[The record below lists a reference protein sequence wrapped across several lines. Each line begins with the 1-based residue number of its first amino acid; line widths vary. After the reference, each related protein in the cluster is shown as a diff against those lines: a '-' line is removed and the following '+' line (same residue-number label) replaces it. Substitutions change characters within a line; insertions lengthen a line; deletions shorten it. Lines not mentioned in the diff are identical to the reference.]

1 MKLWKIILGILGAV
15 GALFAASS
23 KSKEVKELKKVIKEN
38 KKKEKKVEKQIKE
51 LEEAKTSSKRE
62 VGNLKRKLTISKK
75 KTEKMQEAYDKY
87 FLVSFFVLSVA
98 SSQSYTQAEVLE
110 MIKERDLQ
118 WQGKVDNANN
128 LIASQKEVID
138 DSDRLIKE
146 LESQVKTD
154 SLLLLKKSE
163 QIELLKERD
172 EANEKMIKLV
182 KPKLWENRYLWFGV
196 GFYLGSLLL

>member
-1 MKLWKIILGILGAV
+1 MKLAVKIL
-15 GALFAASS
+15 
-23 KSKEVKELKKVIKEN
+23 
-38 KKKEKKVEKQIKE
+38 
-51 LEEAKTSSKRE
+51 
-62 VGNLKRKLTISKK
+62 
-75 KTEKMQEAYDKY
+75 KY

-138 DSDRLIKE
+138 DSDRLIKG

-163 QIELLKERD
+163 QIEILKDRD
-172 EANEKMIKLV
+172 EANQKMIKLV
-182 KPKLWENRYLWFGV
+182 KPKIWEHRYLWFAV
-196 GFYLGSLLL
+196 GIYLGKLL

>member
-1 MKLWKIILGILGAV
+1 MKLAVKIL
-15 GALFAASS
+15 
-23 KSKEVKELKKVIKEN
+23 
-38 KKKEKKVEKQIKE
+38 
-51 LEEAKTSSKRE
+51 
-62 VGNLKRKLTISKK
+62 
-75 KTEKMQEAYDKY
+75 KY
-87 FLVSFFVLSVA
+87 FLISFFVLSVA

-163 QIELLKERD
+163 QIEILKERD
-172 EANEKMIKLV
+172 EANQKMIKLV
-182 KPKLWENRYLWFGV
+182 KPKIWEHRYLWFAIGI
-196 GFYLGSLLL
+196 YLGKLL

>member
-1 MKLWKIILGILGAV
+1 MKLAVKIL
-15 GALFAASS
+15 
-23 KSKEVKELKKVIKEN
+23 
-38 KKKEKKVEKQIKE
+38 
-51 LEEAKTSSKRE
+51 
-62 VGNLKRKLTISKK
+62 
-75 KTEKMQEAYDKY
+75 KY
-87 FLVSFFVLSVA
+87 FLISFFVLSVA

-163 QIELLKERD
+163 QIEILKDRD
-172 EANEKMIKLV
+172 EANQKMIKLV
-182 KPKLWENRYLWFGV
+182 KPKIWEHRYLWFAV
-196 GFYLGSLLL
+196 GIYLGKLL

>member
-1 MKLWKIILGILGAV
+1 MKLAVKIL
-15 GALFAASS
+15 
-23 KSKEVKELKKVIKEN
+23 
-38 KKKEKKVEKQIKE
+38 
-51 LEEAKTSSKRE
+51 
-62 VGNLKRKLTISKK
+62 
-75 KTEKMQEAYDKY
+75 KY
-87 FLVSFFVLSVA
+87 FLISFFVLSVA

-163 QIELLKERD
+163 QIEILKERD
-172 EANEKMIKLV
+172 EANQKMIKLV
-182 KPKLWENRYLWFGV
+182 KPKIWEHRYLWFTIGI
-196 GFYLGSLLL
+196 YLGKLL

>member
-1 MKLWKIILGILGAV
+1 MKLAVKIL
-15 GALFAASS
+15 
-23 KSKEVKELKKVIKEN
+23 
-38 KKKEKKVEKQIKE
+38 
-51 LEEAKTSSKRE
+51 
-62 VGNLKRKLTISKK
+62 
-75 KTEKMQEAYDKY
+75 KY

-146 LESQVKTD
+146 LESQVKTE
-154 SLLLLKKSE
+154 SLILLKKSE
-163 QIELLKERD
+163 QIEILKERD
-172 EANEKMIKLV
+172 EANQKMIKLV
-182 KPKLWENRYLWFGV
+182 KPKIWEHRYLWFAV
-196 GFYLGSLLL
+196 GIYLGKLL

>member
-1 MKLWKIILGILGAV
+1 MKLAVKIL
-15 GALFAASS
+15 
-23 KSKEVKELKKVIKEN
+23 
-38 KKKEKKVEKQIKE
+38 
-51 LEEAKTSSKRE
+51 
-62 VGNLKRKLTISKK
+62 
-75 KTEKMQEAYDKY
+75 KY

-128 LIASQKEVID
+128 LISSQKEVID

-163 QIELLKERD
+163 QIEILKERD
-172 EANEKMIKLV
+172 EANQKMIKLV
-182 KPKLWENRYLWFGV
+182 KPKIWEHRYLWFAIGI
-196 GFYLGSLLL
+196 YLGKLL

>member
-1 MKLWKIILGILGAV
+1 M
-15 GALFAASS
+15 
-23 KSKEVKELKKVIKEN
+23 
-38 KKKEKKVEKQIKE
+38 
-51 LEEAKTSSKRE
+51 
-62 VGNLKRKLTISKK
+62 KLTIKIL
-75 KTEKMQEAYDKY
+75 KY
-87 FLVSFFVLSVA
+87 FLISFFVLSVA

-110 MIKERDLQ
+110 MIKQRDAQ
-118 WQGKVDNANN
+118 WEGKLEKADS
-128 LIASQKEVID
+128 LIASQKGVIS
-138 DSDRLIKE
+138 DSDNLIKE
-146 LESQVKTD
+146 LESQVRID

>member
-1 MKLWKIILGILGAV
+1 MKTL
-15 GALFAASS
+15 
-23 KSKEVKELKKVIKEN
+23 
-38 KKKEKKVEKQIKE
+38 
-51 LEEAKTSSKRE
+51 
-62 VGNLKRKLTISKK
+62 
-75 KTEKMQEAYDKY
+75 KY
-87 FLVSFFVLSVA
+87 FLITFFVLSVA
-98 SSQSYTQAEVLE
+98 SGQSYTQDEVLE

-138 DSDRLIKE
+138 DSDNIIKE

-172 EANEKMIKLV
+172 EANERMIKLV
-182 KPKLWENRYLWFGV
+182 KPKLWENKYLWFGI

>member
-1 MKLWKIILGILGAV
+1 MKLAVKIL
-15 GALFAASS
+15 
-23 KSKEVKELKKVIKEN
+23 
-38 KKKEKKVEKQIKE
+38 
-51 LEEAKTSSKRE
+51 
-62 VGNLKRKLTISKK
+62 
-75 KTEKMQEAYDKY
+75 KY

-154 SLLLLKKSE
+154 SLILLKKSE
-163 QIELLKERD
+163 QIEILKERD
-172 EANEKMIKLV
+172 EANQKMIKLV
-182 KPKLWENRYLWFGV
+182 KPRIWEHRYLWFAIGI
-196 GFYLGSLLL
+196 YLGKLL

>member
-1 MKLWKIILGILGAV
+1 MKLAVKIL
-15 GALFAASS
+15 
-23 KSKEVKELKKVIKEN
+23 
-38 KKKEKKVEKQIKE
+38 
-51 LEEAKTSSKRE
+51 
-62 VGNLKRKLTISKK
+62 
-75 KTEKMQEAYDKY
+75 KY

-163 QIELLKERD
+163 QIEILKERD

>member
-1 MKLWKIILGILGAV
+1 MKLAVKIL
-15 GALFAASS
+15 
-23 KSKEVKELKKVIKEN
+23 
-38 KKKEKKVEKQIKE
+38 
-51 LEEAKTSSKRE
+51 
-62 VGNLKRKLTISKK
+62 
-75 KTEKMQEAYDKY
+75 KY

-154 SLLLLKKSE
+154 SLILLKKSE
-163 QIELLKERD
+163 QIEILKERD
-172 EANEKMIKLV
+172 EANQKMIKLV
-182 KPKLWENRYLWFGV
+182 KPKIWEHRYLWFGV

>member
-1 MKLWKIILGILGAV
+1 MKLAVKIL
-15 GALFAASS
+15 
-23 KSKEVKELKKVIKEN
+23 
-38 KKKEKKVEKQIKE
+38 
-51 LEEAKTSSKRE
+51 
-62 VGNLKRKLTISKK
+62 
-75 KTEKMQEAYDKY
+75 KY

-163 QIELLKERD
+163 QIEILKDRD
-172 EANEKMIKLV
+172 EANQKMIKLV
-182 KPKLWENRYLWFGV
+182 KPRIWEHRYLWFAV
-196 GFYLGSLLL
+196 GIYLGKLL

>member
-1 MKLWKIILGILGAV
+1 MKLTVKIL
-15 GALFAASS
+15 
-23 KSKEVKELKKVIKEN
+23 
-38 KKKEKKVEKQIKE
+38 
-51 LEEAKTSSKRE
+51 
-62 VGNLKRKLTISKK
+62 
-75 KTEKMQEAYDKY
+75 KY
-87 FLVSFFVLSVA
+87 FLISFFVLSIA
-98 SSQSYTQAEVLE
+98 SSQSYTQNQVLE

-118 WQGKVDNANN
+118 WEGKIENANN
-128 LIASQKEVID
+128 LIISQKQVIN
-138 DSDRLIKE
+138 DSDRLIKQ

-182 KPKLWENRYLWFGV
+182 KPKLWENKYLWFGV

>member
-1 MKLWKIILGILGAV
+1 MKLAVKI
-15 GALFAASS
+15 
-23 KSKEVKELKKVIKEN
+23 LKY
-38 KKKEKKVEKQIKE
+38 
-51 LEEAKTSSKRE
+51 L
-62 VGNLKRKLTISKK
+62 
-75 KTEKMQEAYDKY
+75 
-87 FLVSFFVLSVA
+87 LVSFFVLSVA

-163 QIELLKERD
+163 QIEILKDRD
-172 EANEKMIKLV
+172 EANQKMIKLV
-182 KPKLWENRYLWFGV
+182 KPKIWEHRYLWFAV
-196 GFYLGSLLL
+196 GIYLGKLL

>member
-1 MKLWKIILGILGAV
+1 MKLTVKIL
-15 GALFAASS
+15 
-23 KSKEVKELKKVIKEN
+23 
-38 KKKEKKVEKQIKE
+38 
-51 LEEAKTSSKRE
+51 
-62 VGNLKRKLTISKK
+62 
-75 KTEKMQEAYDKY
+75 KY
-87 FLVSFFVLSVA
+87 FLISFFVLSVA

-110 MIKERDLQ
+110 MIKQRDAQ
-118 WQGKVDNANN
+118 WEGKLEKADS
-128 LIASQKEVID
+128 LIASQKVVIS
-138 DSDRLIKE
+138 DSDNLIKE
-146 LESQVKTD
+146 LESQVRID

>member
-1 MKLWKIILGILGAV
+1 MKLTVKIL
-15 GALFAASS
+15 
-23 KSKEVKELKKVIKEN
+23 
-38 KKKEKKVEKQIKE
+38 
-51 LEEAKTSSKRE
+51 
-62 VGNLKRKLTISKK
+62 
-75 KTEKMQEAYDKY
+75 KY
-87 FLVSFFVLSVA
+87 FLISFFALSVA
-98 SSQSYTQAEVLE
+98 SSQSYTQDEVLE

-182 KPKLWENRYLWFGV
+182 KPKLWENKYLWFGV

>member
-1 MKLWKIILGILGAV
+1 MKLAVKIL
-15 GALFAASS
+15 
-23 KSKEVKELKKVIKEN
+23 
-38 KKKEKKVEKQIKE
+38 
-51 LEEAKTSSKRE
+51 
-62 VGNLKRKLTISKK
+62 
-75 KTEKMQEAYDKY
+75 KY
-87 FLVSFFVLSVA
+87 FLISFFVLSVA
-98 SSQSYTQAEVLE
+98 SSQSYTQDEVLE

-182 KPKLWENRYLWFGV
+182 KPKLWEHRYLWFAV
-196 GFYLGSLLL
+196 GLYLGKLL

>member
-1 MKLWKIILGILGAV
+1 MRLG
-15 GALFAASS
+15 
-23 KSKEVKELKKVIKEN
+23 VKVL
-38 KKKEKKVEKQIKE
+38 
-51 LEEAKTSSKRE
+51 
-62 VGNLKRKLTISKK
+62 
-75 KTEKMQEAYDKY
+75 KY
-87 FLVSFFVLSVA
+87 FLITFFVLSVA
-98 SSQSYTQAEVLE
+98 SGQSYTQDEVLE

-138 DSDRLIKE
+138 DSDNIIKE

-172 EANEKMIKLV
+172 EANEKMIKLL
-182 KPKLWENRYLWFGV
+182 KPKLWENKYLWFGI

>member
-1 MKLWKIILGILGAV
+1 MKLAVKIL
-15 GALFAASS
+15 
-23 KSKEVKELKKVIKEN
+23 
-38 KKKEKKVEKQIKE
+38 
-51 LEEAKTSSKRE
+51 
-62 VGNLKRKLTISKK
+62 
-75 KTEKMQEAYDKY
+75 KY

-163 QIELLKERD
+163 QIEILKERD
-172 EANEKMIKLV
+172 EANQKMIRLV
-182 KPKLWENRYLWFGV
+182 KPRIWEHRYIWFAV
-196 GFYLGSLLL
+196 GIYLGKLL

>member
-1 MKLWKIILGILGAV
+1 MKLAVKIL
-15 GALFAASS
+15 
-23 KSKEVKELKKVIKEN
+23 
-38 KKKEKKVEKQIKE
+38 
-51 LEEAKTSSKRE
+51 
-62 VGNLKRKLTISKK
+62 
-75 KTEKMQEAYDKY
+75 KY

-98 SSQSYTQAEVLE
+98 ISQSYTQAEVLE

-154 SLLLLKKSE
+154 SLILLKKSE
-163 QIELLKERD
+163 QIEILKERD
-172 EANEKMIKLV
+172 EANQKMIKLV
-182 KPKLWENRYLWFGV
+182 KPKIWEHRYLWFAV
-196 GFYLGSLLL
+196 GIYLGKLL